1 MTARALTQ
9 WFPTGGSR
17 TPGVRNKILVVR
29 SAILQGGSL
38 YVLWS
43 VFFQKNRDLW
53 KLVSAILKWT
63 LSSLIIP
70 GNVANLSI

>member
-38 YVLWS
+38 YVL
-43 VFFQKNRDLW
+43 
-53 KLVSAILKWT
+53 
-63 LSSLIIP
+63 
-70 GNVANLSI
+70 